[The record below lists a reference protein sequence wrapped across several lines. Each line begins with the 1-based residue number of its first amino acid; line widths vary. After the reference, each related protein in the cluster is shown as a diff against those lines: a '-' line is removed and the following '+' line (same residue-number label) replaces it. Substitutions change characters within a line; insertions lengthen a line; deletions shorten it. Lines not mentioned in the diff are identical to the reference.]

1 MCDEKENKDNR
12 YIQLQ
17 TREEMLVSNRLK
29 VEFLAF
35 FNCREVLTVD
45 GEDWENDEEVRLE

>member
-1 MCDEKENKDNR
+1 MD
-12 YIQLQ
+12 ILVLQ

-45 GEDWENDEEVRLE
+45 GEDWANDEEVRLKYMSIHL